1 MTDKETRANKTMKEA
16 EDRNPLV
23 KEAKDEQDVPK
34 RDSDEFTDQHLKT
47 PKVDPEI
54 EKVANQEEDS

>member
-1 MTDKETRANKTMKEA
+1 MSDKETQASKTMKQA
-16 EDRNPLV
+16 EERDPIVR
-23 KEAKDEQDVPK
+23 EAKDEKDVPK

-54 EKVANQEEDS
+54 EKVANQEEDA